1 LTKKIFPLLVLL
13 SAIAYGLVWLMP
25 DVELED
31 TSPIVIPSSQTLQS
45 PMPATPGDFCKVVTG
60 LETGR
65 VNLREC
71 AGTACPVL
79 RVLEDGQMLT
89 VVKAGAWNEVTT
101 ADGVRG
107 WINSTFCK

>member
-1 LTKKIFPLLVLL
+1 LAKKIFPLLVLL

-25 DVELED
+25 DVELES
-31 TSPIVIPSSQTLQS
+31 TSLIAIPSSQTFQA
-45 PMPATPGDFCKVVTG
+45 PAVETPTDFCKVVTG

-71 AGTACPVL
+71 AGTSCPVL
-79 RVLEDGQMLT
+79 RVVEDGQILT
-89 VVKAGAWNEVTT
+89 IVKAGAWNEVAT
-101 ADGVRG
+101 ADGIHG

>member
-1 LTKKIFPLLVLL
+1 MTKKIFPLLVLL
-13 SAIAYGLVWLMP
+13 SALAYGLVWLMP
-25 DVELED
+25 DVENTD
-31 TSPIVIPSSQTLQS
+31 SKPTVIPSSQT
-45 PMPATPGDFCKVVTG
+45 MNAPAASTPVGFCKVVTG

-89 VVKAGAWNEVTT
+89 VVNAGAWNEVTT
-101 ADGVRG
+101 VDGVRG